1 MAIYLKNV
9 YWLANSICKKHVKME
24 LVVQKNQFSL
34 TILCFKWQKIELETI
49 VNMFVFII
57 NFVFS

>member
-1 MAIYLKNV
+1 
-9 YWLANSICKKHVKME
+9 ME

-34 TILCFKWQKIELETI
+34 TILCFKWQQIELETI